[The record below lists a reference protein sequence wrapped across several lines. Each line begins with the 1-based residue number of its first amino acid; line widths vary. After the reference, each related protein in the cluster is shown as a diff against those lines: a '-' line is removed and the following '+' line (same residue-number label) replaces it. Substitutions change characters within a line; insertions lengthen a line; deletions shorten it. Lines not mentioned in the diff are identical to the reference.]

1 MVRFL
6 ILVALV
12 SLVVAM
18 ITRSR
23 SANLVFWTMLGIAVL
38 YTLLKLTGVI
48 EAIAP
53 DRNGVF

>member
-1 MVRFL
+1 MVRIL

-12 SLVVAM
+12 SLVIAM

-23 SANLVFWTMLGIAVL
+23 SANLIFWTLLGIAVV
-38 YTLLKLTGVI
+38 YTLLKLSGVI

-53 DRNGVF
+53 NRNGVF

>member
-1 MVRFL
+1 MLRFI

-12 SLVVAM
+12 SLLVAM

-23 SANLVFWTMLGIAVL
+23 SANRVFWALLGITVA

-48 EAIAP
+48 EALAP
-53 DRNGVF
+53 DRTGVF